1 MMRTRTAIA
10 SLMLTGVLVS
20 FAAPAAAQAPAPS
33 NAPPGPCGPGV
44 TGRNVMTDGRCF
56 ELRMYTVD
64 PKGPGSPD
72 LLHARFRE
80 HTLGLFKKHG
90 MTVVGFWQ
98 PVQSPYTLIYL
109 MAYKDGA
116 AREKAWTAFRADP
129 EWIKVRTAM
138 NVTVKVEE
146 IFMNSTDYGIMK

>member
-1 MMRTRTAIA
+1 MIIA
-10 SLMLTGVLVS
+10 GSVAAGATGLLS
-20 FAAPAAAQAPAPS
+20 AQAPA
-33 NAPPGPCGPGV
+33 ARPGPCGAGA
-44 TGRNVMTDGRCF
+44 TGKNIAGDGRCF
-56 ELRMYTVD
+56 ELRRYTID
-64 PKGPGSPD
+64 PKGAGSAD

-80 HTLGLFKKHG
+80 HSLALFRKHG

-98 PVQSPYTLIYL
+98 PLESPYTLIYL
-109 MAYKDGA
+109 MAYTDGA

-146 IFMNSTDYGIMK
+146 IFMNATDYGPMK